1 MPTLAGSRSPAGSL
15 LRSRATRR
23 AVDPPPLHPPFLG
36 PPDRTPIDPLASH
49 FLTPQVMAPLLR
61 HFPRPP
67 LCRAALLSQPL
78 ATIHECAPPADS
90 PSRDLHL
97 GEVQLR
103 ETSLSRLGRKDARH
117 RRPHSGDARSRETLN
132 RIRRT
137 TPSLTVAPA
146 WLLITGNP
154 PSVGPSPPRSVRSPW
169 PRPQSRAWPGNRKK
183 GSARTTWT
191 EPRPRQAATTA
202 PRWAR
207 LRSQQAA

>member
-1 MPTLAGSRSPAGSL
+1 LTPCLSFSHAASDGPAVAPLSPSSSLPRCAFVATSGHHPRVRAASRFPI
-15 LRSRATRR
+15 TR
-23 AVDPPPLHPPFLG
+23 PPPRRG
-36 PPDRTPIDPLASH
+36 
-49 FLTPQVMAPLLR
+49 
-61 HFPRPP
+61 
-67 LCRAALLSQPL
+67 
-78 ATIHECAPPADS
+78 ATQGDEP
-90 PSRDLHL
+90 
-97 GEVQLR
+97 V
-103 ETSLSRLGRKDARH
+103 TLGRKDARH

-154 PSVGPSPPRSVRSPW
+154 PSAGPSPPRSVRSPW